1 MKTTLT
7 YILFGVLSILVLS
20 WGVNHEEDKSKDL
33 VFNKKVIDGDIIFRS
48 VTTENTALNNFN
60 EFGIVEKYLDK
71 MYVWDN
77 QNTMRISFKDWVR
90 KGNNGH
96 VKVYSIKS
104 SDFNINTLKL
114 QNGTYDHV
122 MNSDVLEFITE
133 NKLEK

>member
-7 YILFGVLSILVLS
+7 YVLFGVLSILVLS
-20 WGVNHEEDKSKDL
+20 WGVNHEEDESKDL

-90 KGNNGH
+90 KGNNGY